1 MFWNGYLW
9 FWRSVVW
16 FQLLLKE
23 CGLVS
28 WPVDQFQ
35 LVLMCLEWF
44 WLVLMGSDQR
54 QLVLTGS
61 SWLVCLDHSVCS
73 AYQAILF
80 FFFFFLHLK
89 YESRLQNWTSCK
101 EKNNAIYEQK
111 TGSVLVLLSHSSL
124 WEISN
129 RRHLNAKCK
138 CQTNLKIT
146 TDELLNCW

>member
-1 MFWNGYLW
+1 MGSEMVSSGSEDLW
-9 FWRSVVW
+9 TGFN
-16 FQLLLKE
+16 
-23 CGLVS
+23 
-28 WPVDQFQ
+28 
-35 LVLMCLEWF
+35 WF
-44 WLVLMGSDQR
+44 WLVWNCFQLIRMGSETVSDSSDWFK
-54 QLVLTGS
+54 LVPMGS